1 MNVRYN
7 VDPDEETRTA
17 MTTKHKPSTRKARKD
32 PNRYPKGWN
41 RKRVQAVA
49 AHYENQTEDEAVAED
64 EAAFRDG
71 SFAMMQVPLELVPR
85 VQKLLAK
92 RAG

>member
-1 MNVRYN
+1 MNKKTSIKKRLR
-7 VDPDEETRTA
+7 PA
-17 MTTKHKPSTRKARKD
+17 KAGKPSRKD
-32 PNRYPKGWN
+32 PNVYPKGWN
-41 RKRVQAVA
+41 RQRVQAVI
-49 AHYENQTEDEAVAED
+49 AHYENQTEDEAMAED

-71 SFAMMQVPLELVPR
+71 AFAMIQVPIKLVPA